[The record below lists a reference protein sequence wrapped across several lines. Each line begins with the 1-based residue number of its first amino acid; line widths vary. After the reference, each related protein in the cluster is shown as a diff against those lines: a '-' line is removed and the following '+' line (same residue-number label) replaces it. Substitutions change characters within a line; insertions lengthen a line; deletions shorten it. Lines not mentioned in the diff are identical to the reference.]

1 MKKQIVLAVALL
13 LTTAAA
19 NADGAKL
26 SCGKQKW
33 DGTEFGVTKC
43 RYSGNSLSDAYT
55 AALKKEGG
63 NGVLPKTLPTRN
75 MKRQINEETETSIQW
90 TGKKI
95 VNVCVNSEGFD
106 CFELKQQRDYVDV
119 TFTVATP

>member
-19 NADGAKL
+19 NAGGAKL
-26 SCGKQKW
+26 SCGQQKW
-33 DGTEFGVTKC
+33 NGTEYGVTKC
-43 RYSGNSLSDAYT
+43 RYSGKSLSGAYT
-55 AALKKEGG
+55 AALNKEGQ

-75 MKRQINEETETSIQW
+75 MKRQINEETEISIQW
-90 TGKKI
+90 TGTKI
-95 VNVCVNSEGFD
+95 VNVCVNNEGFD

>member
-19 NADGAKL
+19 NAGGAKL
-26 SCGKQKW
+26 SCGQQKW
-33 DGTEFGVTKC
+33 NGTEYGVTKC
-43 RYSGNSLSDAYT
+43 RYSGKSLSDAYT
-55 AALKKEGG
+55 AALNKEGQ

-75 MKRQINEETETSIQW
+75 MKRQINEETEISIQW
-90 TGKKI
+90 TGRKI

-106 CFELKQQRDYVDV
+106 CFELKQQRDHVDV

>member
-19 NADGAKL
+19 NAGGARL
-26 SCGKQKW
+26 SCGQQKW
-33 DGTEFGVTKC
+33 NGTEYGVTKC
-43 RYSGNSLSDAYT
+43 RYSGKSLSDAYT
-55 AALKKEGG
+55 AALNKEGR

-75 MKRQINEETETSIQW
+75 MKRQINEETEISIQW
-90 TGKKI
+90 TGTKI
-95 VNVCVNSEGFD
+95 VNVCVNNEGSD

>member
-19 NADGAKL
+19 NAGGAKL

-55 AALKKEGG
+55 AALKKRGKTEYC
-63 NGVLPKTLPTRN
+63 PKPC
-75 MKRQINEETETSIQW
+75 QPVI
-90 TGKKI
+90 
-95 VNVCVNSEGFD
+95 
-106 CFELKQQRDYVDV
+106 
-119 TFTVATP
+119 

>member
-19 NADGAKL
+19 NAGGARL
-26 SCGKQKW
+26 SCGQQKW
-33 DGTEFGVTKC
+33 NGTEYGVTKC
-43 RYSGNSLSDAYT
+43 RYSGKSLSDAYT
-55 AALKKEGG
+55 AALNKEGQ

-75 MKRQINEETETSIQW
+75 MKRQINEETEISIQW
-90 TGKKI
+90 TGTKI
-95 VNVCVNSEGFD
+95 VNVCVNNEGSD

>member
-19 NADGAKL
+19 NAGGARL
-26 SCGKQKW
+26 SCGQQKW
-33 DGTEFGVTKC
+33 NGTEYGVTKC
-43 RYSGNSLSDAYT
+43 RYSGKSLSDAYT
-55 AALKKEGG
+55 AALNKEGQ

-75 MKRQINEETETSIQW
+75 MKRQINEETEISIQW
-90 TGKKI
+90 TGTKI
-95 VNVCVNSEGFD
+95 VNVCVNNEGFD

>member
-19 NADGAKL
+19 NAGGARL
-26 SCGKQKW
+26 SCGQQKW
-33 DGTEFGVTKC
+33 NGTEYGVTKC
-43 RYSGNSLSDAYT
+43 RYSGKSLSDAYT
-55 AALKKEGG
+55 AALNKEGG

-75 MKRQINEETETSIQW
+75 MKRQINEETEISIQW
-90 TGKKI
+90 TGTKI
-95 VNVCVNSEGFD
+95 VNVCVNNDGFD

>member
-19 NADGAKL
+19 NAGGAKL
-26 SCGKQKW
+26 SCGQQKW
-33 DGTEFGVTKC
+33 NGTEYGVTKC
-43 RYSGNSLSDAYT
+43 RYSGKSLSGAYT
-55 AALKKEGG
+55 AALNKEGQ

-75 MKRQINEETETSIQW
+75 MKRQINEETEISIQW
-90 TGKKI
+90 TGTKI
-95 VNVCVNSEGFD
+95 VNVCVNNEGFD
-106 CFELKQQRDYVDV
+106 CVELKQQRDYVDV

>member
-19 NADGAKL
+19 NAGGAKL
-26 SCGKQKW
+26 SCGQQKW
-33 DGTEFGVTKC
+33 NGTEYGVTKC
-43 RYSGNSLSDAYT
+43 RYSGKSLSGAYT
-55 AALKKEGG
+55 AALNKEGQ

-75 MKRQINEETETSIQW
+75 MKRQINEETEISIQW
-90 TGKKI
+90 TGTKI
-95 VNVCVNSEGFD
+95 VNVCVNNEGFD
-106 CFELKQQRDYVDV
+106 CFELKQQKDHVDV

>member
-19 NADGAKL
+19 NAGGARL
-26 SCGKQKW
+26 SCGQQKW
-33 DGTEFGVTKC
+33 NGTEYGVTKC
-43 RYSGNSLSDAYT
+43 RYSGKSLSDAYT
-55 AALKKEGG
+55 AVLNKEGQ

-75 MKRQINEETETSIQW
+75 MKRQINEETEISIQW
-90 TGKKI
+90 TGRKI
-95 VNVCVNSEGFD
+95 VNVCVNNEGFD

>member
-19 NADGAKL
+19 NAGGANL

-33 DGTEFGVTKC
+33 NGTELGVTKC
-43 RYSGNSLSDAYT
+43 RYSGKSLSDAYT
-55 AALKKEGG
+55 SALKKEGQ

-75 MKRQINEETETSIQW
+75 IKRQINEETEISIQW
-90 TGKKI
+90 TGTKI
-95 VNVCVNSEGFD
+95 VNVCVNNEGFD
-106 CFELKQQRDYVDV
+106 CFELKQQKDYVDV

>member
-19 NADGAKL
+19 NAGGARL
-26 SCGKQKW
+26 SCGQQKW
-33 DGTEFGVTKC
+33 NGTELGVTKC
-43 RYSGNSLSDAYT
+43 RYSGKSLSDAYT
-55 AALKKEGG
+55 AALKKEGQ

-75 MKRQINEETETSIQW
+75 IKRQINEETEISIQW
-90 TGKKI
+90 TGTKI

-106 CFELKQQRDYVDV
+106 CFELKQQKDHVDV